1 MPEKNTNLLRLR
13 TQVCAVY
20 YCHKYCYNIANI
32 FSVEDMKQ
40 ELKALD
46 ELITKERE
54 HMNTLKI
61 ERDLLREQASEL
73 ICKQG
78 TKLL

>member
-1 MPEKNTNLLRLR
+1 
-13 TQVCAVY
+13 
-20 YCHKYCYNIANI
+20 
-32 FSVEDMKQ
+32 MKK

-78 TKLL
+78 IENYYTTLTMKR